1 MTHTNMQDRNMDA
14 LKAAVD
20 EYYSDGNDRE
30 LEKHMRQQ
38 IAMKRSDDR
47 LWLAGMAMQALIAQ
61 GGSDVWRM
69 AYQSFDMADTMLE
82 VADGEVKG

>member
-14 LKAAVD
+14 LKEAVD

-47 LWLAGMAMQALIAQ
+47 LWLAVMAMQALIEQ
-61 GGSDVWRM
+61 GFSDVWQI
-69 AYQSFDMADTMLE
+69 AYQSSDMADTMLE
-82 VADGEVKG
+82 VADGQVKG